1 MKKGRRRKREEE
13 EKMKRSMGRKKK
25 KKYLS
30 GTAVVTEV
38 SVKVLPSIFV
48 A

>member
-25 KKYLS
+25 YLS
-30 GTAVVTEV
+30 ETAVVTEV